1 MDKKKIILD
10 LIKKE
15 TKIYIVLSRKWRYN
29 ISMQYY
35 HNDIYSFWYRWS
47 TIDTEK
53 QSLEKKIQS
62 WYDNIL
68 NSVFNVFDN

>member
-15 TKIYIVLSRKWRYN
+15 TKIYISLSRKWRYN
-29 ISMQYY
+29 ISMQYN

-47 TIDTEK
+47 TVDTEK
-53 QSLEKKIQS
+53 KSLENKIQS